1 MMEQLFKTAE
11 EKMNKSVAV
20 LQSEYAAIR
29 AGRANP
35 AVLDKVLVEY
45 YGTPTPINQVAAV
58 SVPEPR
64 TVMIQPWDKTLL
76 KAIEKAVLT
85 SDIGIN
91 PQNDGSAL
99 RLNFPPLNEERRRE
113 LSKSV
118 YKYAED
124 TKVAVRSIRRDLVDK
139 LKDMKKKSEIT
150 EDDLKNADK
159 KVQDLTDRFCKE
171 IDQLAS
177 KEKEIMEI

>member
-1 MMEQLFKTAE
+1 M
-11 EKMNKSVAV
+11 
-20 LQSEYAAIR
+20 
-29 AGRANP
+29 
-35 AVLDKVLVEY
+35 LDKVLVEY

-118 YKYAED
+118 DKYAED

-150 EDDLKNADK
+150 EDDLNNADK

-177 KEKEIMEI
+177 KKEKEIMEI

>member
-1 MMEQLFKTAE
+1 MEQLFKNAE

-139 LKDMKKKSEIT
+139 LKDMKKKSEMT
-150 EDDLKNADK
+150 EDEAKASEK
-159 KVQDLTDRFCKE
+159 ACQDLTDKYTKE
-171 IDQLAS
+171 LDKVTEA
-177 KEKEIMEI
+177 KNKEIMEI